1 MASLTTY
8 LLVSGVDAPQAIETH
23 SVLESY
29 ELEVRS
35 VNDDE
40 GEVPRLTLVHES
52 PLEDRVD
59 LSDPARA
66 LSGAFPEATVMVTVV
81 EERFDHIERLE
92 TLLYRDGNKAGR
104 IEHGYVFNVGQ
115 G

>member
-8 LLVSGVDAPQAIETH
+8 LLVSGPDAPHDVETH
-23 SVLESY
+23 PALESY
-29 ELEVRS
+29 ELTVRD
-35 VNDDE
+35 VTDDE
-40 GEVPRLTLVHES
+40 AVPRITLVHES

-59 LSDPARA
+59 LSEPARA
-66 LSGAFPEATVMVTVV
+66 LSTAFPNATVVLSVV

-92 TLLYRDGNKAGR
+92 TLLYRDGNKAGK

>member
-8 LLVSGVDAPQAIETH
+8 LLVSGADTPRDVETH
-23 SVLESY
+23 PALESY
-29 ELEVRS
+29 DLTVRN
-35 VNDDE
+35 VTDDE
-40 GEVPRLTLVHES
+40 EAVPRITLVHES

-59 LSDPARA
+59 LSEPARA
-66 LSGAFPEATVMVTVV
+66 LSTAFPNATVVLSVV

-92 TLLYRDGNKAGR
+92 TLLYRDGNNAGK

>member
-8 LLVSGVDAPQAIETH
+8 LLVSGPDAPRDVETH
-23 SVLESY
+23 PALESY
-29 ELEVRS
+29 DVTARD
-35 VNDDE
+35 VTDDE
-40 GEVPRLTLVHES
+40 AVPRITLVHES
-52 PLEDRVD
+52 ALEDRVD
-59 LSDPARA
+59 LREPARA
-66 LSGAFPEATVMVTVV
+66 LSAAFPTATVVLSVV

-92 TLLYRDGNKAGR
+92 TRLYRDGNNAGK